1 MLTPI
6 PKKQKSII
14 RINTHRKRP
23 SKTSCPRVNMR
34 LIFLTISV
42 ILAVP
47 LVECRELRSDSLSIF
62 LIEEILKPSMFPS
75 SPTKGLPSPSLAS
88 GPTHQPS
95 STENNMSHQ
104 SSGQTSYDAAGELAF
119 VQLVKLGPTQSTNPT
134 NAPLSVVDQ
143 LSQREDIDVSE
154 NLNYSWNS
162 STIAIVAVGGVF
174 LSFILLAT
182 CGSGYDNNDEHSTGT
197 ACITLCPST
206 DEEFTYQSSN
216 PLSPSP
222 YRCSVEVVMATEYDE
237 NISCGVVSAQP
248 FEDFVDADY
257 DDNRVDVVAETEND
271 ENIYCGVV
279 STHDVLSR
287 TLTPLPEEASVDYGR
302 DEMSEFSV

>member
-1 MLTPI
+1 
-6 PKKQKSII
+6 
-14 RINTHRKRP
+14 
-23 SKTSCPRVNMR
+23 MR

-62 LIEEILKPSMFPS
+62 LIEEILKPSSFPS

-95 STENNMSHQ
+95 HQ
-104 SSGQTSYDAAGELAF
+104 SSGPTTTLSSSEASYDAASELAF

-279 STHDVLSR
+279 STHDVVEAEHYETRGSLRDQPASLSR
-287 TLTPLPEEASVDYGR
+287 TLTPVPEEASVDYGR